1 MDICNQVKPLIS
13 KHDTKYR
20 EVITI
25 EIKVSCA
32 IYKLVHGANT
42 LTCSELFTIKRSTL
56 ALMLQ
61 EVVRAINV
69 VFKKLMMWPMGD
81 NMQVVM
87 IEFKNWCGMPNLWV
101 LLTTFTLPQQN
112 LMMFL
117 PKTTT
122 TTRLEVIVLLPKL
135 WLIAKKFLLMCMWD
149 CLVV

>member
-1 MDICNQVKPLIS
+1 VKPLIS

-20 EVITI
+20 KVITI
-25 EIKVSCA
+25 EINVSCA
-32 IYKLVHGANT
+32 IYKPAHGVNT
-42 LTCSELFTIKRSTL
+42 LTCSELFTIRRSTI
-56 ALMLQ
+56 ALMLH

-69 VFKKLMMWPMGD
+69 VFKKLRMWPMGD

-122 TTRLEVIVLLPKL
+122 TTRPKVIVLLPKL
-135 WLIAKKFLLMCMWD
+135 WLIAKFFLLMCMWD

>member
-20 EVITI
+20 KVITI

-32 IYKLVHGANT
+32 IYKLAHGANT
-42 LTCSELFTIKRSTL
+42 LTCSELFTIGRSTI
-56 ALMLQ
+56 AFVLQ

-87 IEFKNWCGMPNLWV
+87 IQFKNWCGMPNLWV

-117 PKTTT
+117 LKTTT
-122 TTRLEVIVLLPKL
+122 TSRPEVIVLLPKL
-135 WLIAKKFLLMCMWD
+135 WLIAKFFILMCMWD